1 MADKIELPL
10 ERECARK
17 NSDYHKQCLHFDE
30 EKEVCGYMIAP
41 WFSFC
46 SDCGYTQ
53 EELYQVRKF
62 HEEMEKSF
70 MKKIYV
76 RKGGVIC
83 S

>member
-41 WFSFC
+41 
-46 SDCGYTQ
+46 
-53 EELYQVRKF
+53 
-62 HEEMEKSF
+62 
-70 MKKIYV
+70 
-76 RKGGVIC
+76 
-83 S
+83 